1 MIVERPIHID
11 YMASPGAAQARF
23 LKGMSEG
30 KILGERCPKCNKV
43 YCPPRGSCPTDGVAT
58 SEQVELAGT
67 GTVTTFCVVNIPFAG
82 QSVECPYVSASVLFD
97 GADIPL
103 FGLIQ
108 DIPWEEVRMGLR
120 VEAVWADELKP
131 SLESIKYY
139 RPTGEPDADYETY
152 RHHV

>member
-30 KILGERCPKCNKV
+30 KILGERCPTCNKV

-139 RPTGEPDADYETY
+139 RPTGEPDAEYDTY
-152 RHHV
+152 KGHV